1 MTMFFLHFV
10 SSSMPQPPSHMPS
23 SMTSAMNQNMFS
35 MQTDPIHQHMHPGY
49 QAMSDQAPLAP
60 PGVDTFFSVSQ
71 MVNHK
76 SSGPQFSMASSSSK
90 KASKRS
96 APSTSLT
103 SNLSS
108 SSGSRYQ
115 KQPRSENKIESL
127 PSGSSKKDTE
137 RKNSKSQSR

>member
-1 MTMFFLHFV
+1 MYELNDDNFFYFV

-96 APSTSLT
+96 APSTSLS

-108 SSGSRYQ
+108 SSGSR
-115 KQPRSENKIESL
+115 
-127 PSGSSKKDTE
+127 
-137 RKNSKSQSR
+137 